1 MAPGLRRLA
10 WWSFLITE
18 AGLVAAASAY
28 VGFATR
34 EFWLVLASAVVATV
48 AYVVAVRRIPAPT
61 LGDATGAPQ
70 RWYWF

>member
-1 MAPGLRRLA
+1 MPPGLRRFT
-10 WWSFLITE
+10 WWSFLVTE

-34 EFWLVLASAVVATV
+34 DFWLVLTSAVVATI
-48 AYVVAVRRIPAPT
+48 AYVVAVRRTPAPT
-61 LGDATGAPQ
+61 LGEATGASQ

>member
-1 MAPGLRRLA
+1 MPAALRRVA
-10 WWSFLITE
+10 WWGFFAVE

-34 EFWLVLASAVVATV
+34 DFWLVLAAAVVASI
-48 AYVVAVRRIPAPT
+48 AYAVAVRRTPVPR
-61 LGDATGAPQ
+61 LGEATAASQ